1 MTIGGRRVPIV
12 GNIGM
17 VQSIADV
24 TDISCQVG
32 DTVRIELRPLDVK
45 DMERVYRKS

>member
-1 MTIGGRRVPIV
+1 MGTVFARLDLGTHTLF
-12 GNIGM
+12 
-17 VQSIADV
+17 IADV